1 MAGFLIRKWPKR
13 LFFSQNMNKIK
24 QISALISLAVIAQIA
39 VGLPIAN
46 AAIFGS
52 STGGETSSND
62 SAVWGPVIP
71 YLTSSFRLS
80 NLNSEEKSEP
90 KLTIIQGGFLAASN
104 SPKKL
109 EVSNNSKSLGT
120 KMKELVI
127 SISAYSSTPDQTDDS
142 PFITARGTYVRDG
155 IIAAN
160 FLPFGTKIK
169 IPEIFGDKIF
179 VVEDRMNRRYWQK
192 IDIWFPDR
200 QSALEFG
207 VKTAKIQIIES

>member
-1 MAGFLIRKWPKR
+1 
-13 LFFSQNMNKIK
+13 MNKK
-24 QISALISLAVIAQIA
+24 LAKFRQITVLFMLVIFVQNTVSVPVAKA
-39 VGLPIAN
+39 SV
-46 AAIFGS
+46 FS
-52 STGGETSSND
+52 
-62 SAVWGPVIP
+62 PVIP
-71 YLTSSFRLS
+71 YLTASFKLFS
-80 NLNSEEKSEP
+80 LNSEEESES
-90 KLTIIQGGFLAASN
+90 KLTILQGNFLAASN
-104 SPKKL
+104 SPKKS
-109 EVSNNSKSLGT
+109 EISSNSKSLGT
-120 KMKELVI
+120 KVKELI
-127 SISAYSSTPDQTDDS
+127 IPISAYSSTPDQTDDS

-179 VVEDRMNRRYWQK
+179 VVEDRMNSRYWHK